1 MYNEFISDNGVLGRL
16 PSGYSG
22 AAIDLLPDPE
32 TCDKDRV
39 SVEADGGPDL
49 GRVLLTFKRMTARSG
64 KHRHRFWCC
73 IRADQLHNDAP
84 F

>member
-1 MYNEFISDNGVLGRL
+1 MTEPFVTDNGVLRRL
-16 PSGYSG
+16 PGGYAA
-22 AAIDLLPDPE
+22 AAIDLLPSPE
-32 TCDKDRV
+32 TATEDRV

-49 GRVLLTFKRMTARSG
+49 GRVLLTFKKMTARSG

>member
-1 MYNEFISDNGVLGRL
+1 MTEPFVTDNGVLRRL
-16 PSGYSG
+16 PGGY
-22 AAIDLLPDPE
+22 AADAIKLLPDPAACE
-32 TCDKDRV
+32 KDRV

-64 KHRHRFWCC
+64 KHRHRFWAC